1 MNKNITIIIIV
12 LMILFGVS
20 YYFFT
25 KYRESSLVPELP
37 QPPTLPVST
46 TTQLLTSIL
55 TEIPSATS
63 VNLAST
69 TPTITITTITTT
81 KATKTVSTISEV
93 TIKITNN
100 GFVPKEIEITKGTK
114 VTWVNESSNPSWPA
128 SAVHPTHRVY
138 PGSGIEKCGTS
149 EEKNIFD
156 ACRNLKPGE
165 KWSFTFNKV
174 GEWYYHDHSNPSFT
188 GEITVK

>member
-1 MNKNITIIIIV
+1 
-12 LMILFGVS
+12 MILFGVS